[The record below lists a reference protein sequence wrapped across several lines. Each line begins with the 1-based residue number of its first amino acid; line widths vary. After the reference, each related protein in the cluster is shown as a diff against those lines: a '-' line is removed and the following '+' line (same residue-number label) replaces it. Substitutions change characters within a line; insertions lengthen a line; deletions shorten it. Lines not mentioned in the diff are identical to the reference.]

1 MPIATYRRAGYLRPR
16 TEFTIDQLYNET
28 DEAWVSKIEKQ
39 VKPFD
44 ASEQRRARAFVKI
57 EKMNRAYLDFIATLR
72 ERYPVEVYWQ
82 ELEKLRGKSG

>member
-1 MPIATYRRAGYLRPR
+1 MVGPIRLPEGYSV
-16 TEFTIDQLYNET
+16 FKMLYNSGRE
-28 DEAWVSKIEKQ
+28 

-82 ELEKLRGKSG
+82 ELEKLRGESG